1 MKYVVGTVRWI
12 LMILIAIV
20 SVLPIL
26 WMMMGSLRPRS
37 ELFQY
42 ISLEWHLLV
51 PVKWTIQNYVEI
63 FVQTSKP
70 LGIYIKNTLIVAVT
84 VTGLSLFFNSMA
96 AFAFAKLQFRY
107 RNVILAVF
115 MSALVIP
122 GEVTMVPT
130 YLLVHQLGW
139 VDSYTALIV
148 PSIISVFSVFM
159 LIQFFADTPRELL
172 EAGRMDGASWFG
184 IYGKIVIPSSVPA
197 MITLGLVT
205 FLGQWDSYL
214 WPLVVI
220 NDETKQ
226 MLQVAIATFSNL
238 QATEWGQIL
247 AADTVCS
254 IPIILLFLILQK
266 YYVQSIVSSG
276 IKG

>member
-1 MKYVVGTVRWI
+1 MVPASRQWV
-12 LMILIAIV
+12 LMFAIAAI

-26 WMMMGSLRPRS
+26 WMAMGSLRPRQ

-42 ISLEWHLLV
+42 ISLEWHLFV
-51 PVKWTIQNYVEI
+51 PVKWTLQNYAAI

-70 LGIYIKNTLIVAVT
+70 LGLYIKNTLLVAVT
-84 VTGLSLFFNSMA
+84 VTALSLWFNSMA
-96 AFAFAKLQFRY
+96 AFSFAKLQFRF
-107 RNVILAVF
+107 RKIILPLF

-148 PSIISVFSVFM
+148 PSVISVFSVFM
-159 LIQFFADTPRELL
+159 LIQFFAEIPRELL
-172 EAGRMDGASWFG
+172 EAGRIDGASWFG
-184 IYGKIVIPSSVPA
+184 IYSRIAIPSSVPA
-197 MITLGLVT
+197 MITLGLIT

-238 QATEWGQIL
+238 QNTEWGQIL

-254 IPIILLFLILQK
+254 VPIIILFLVLQK